1 MYAVVSSGGK
11 QYRVEPGATLT
22 IDRLNGE
29 PGSALTFDRVLLVAE
44 GDQVSVG
51 NPTVAGASVTATVV
65 GPELGEKI
73 VVFKYRPK
81 VHYRRRTGQRQH
93 LTRVRIEEIQAPGI
107 KAKPAKKAAKPA
119 TAATKAAG
127 AKPRRSRASSV
138 SAARTTSAETAKSTP
153 KTTAR
158 KSTKRSAAK
167 KAEE

>member
-44 GDQVSVG
+44 GEQVSVG

-73 VVFKYRPK
+73 VVFKFRPK
-81 VHYRRRTGQRQH
+81 VHYRRRTGQRQQ

-119 TAATKAAG
+119 A
-127 AKPRRSRASSV
+127 AKPRRSRAPSV
-138 SAARTTSAETAKSTP
+138 SAARTASAKTAKPTP

-167 KAEE
+167 TAEE

>member
-73 VVFKYRPK
+73 VVFKFRPK

-119 TAATKAAG
+119 TVATKAAG
-127 AKPRRSRASSV
+127 AKPRRSRASSA
-138 SAARTTSAETAKSTP
+138 SARTASAETAKSTP
-153 KTTAR
+153 KATAR